1 MFTLLSRILS
11 SLAAL
16 PTQLLTTLMTFVV
29 GFLALPSA
37 GAVVAGASSR
47 VTSLVFAAGAA
58 EVGASFVACCS
69 GSGSAG
75 AYSYTTSFLGGS
87 VGSSVGFSVGFS
99 VGLSVG
105 FSVGFSVGLSVGS
118 LPSSESS
125 PSSLRVKAASGSG
138 WPSPAASADPVASSS
153 CVAAPAAGA
162 TAGFARVPSARLA
175 SVRVVSAS
183 LVPSLITIS
192 LLLSS

>member
-69 GSGSAG
+69 GFGSAG
-75 AYSYTTSFLGGS
+75 AYSYTTSFLGESSAGS
-87 VGSSVGFSVGFS
+87 FFSSVV
-99 VGLSVG
+99 
-105 FSVGFSVGLSVGS
+105 S
-118 LPSSESS
+118 LPSWVWAESS
-125 PSSLRVKAASGSG
+125 SASLRVKAASGSG
-138 WPSPAASADPVASSS
+138 WLSPAASADPAASSS
-153 CVAAPAAGA
+153 CVSVRSLSGTA
-162 TAGFARVPSARLA
+162 TSALFPSIRVF
-175 SVRVVSAS
+175 SVRVALSS

-192 LLLSS
+192 SLVSV